1 MRTHEKERGR
11 EKMKERFKN
20 LPFFFPLRLAV
31 LMQAYFTASKQ
42 DLYSTGLAQTR
53 SLFFWNHNMKKKREG
68 RINHQSLH

>member
-1 MRTHEKERGR
+1 
-11 EKMKERFKN
+11 MKERFKN
-20 LPFFFPLRLAV
+20 LPFFLPLRLAV

-53 SLFFWNHNMKKKREG
+53 SLFFGTITWKKREG